1 MKNHKDLEI
10 YKESK
15 GLAIEVH
22 KTESLKEPS
31 VYIN

>member
-1 MKNHKDLEI
+1 MKSYRDLEI

-22 KTESLKEPS
+22 KMSFAASE
-31 VYIN
+31 V